1 MPLGLSQGAGLPPH
15 EVPSPKREEGSRPR
29 SLQRRETRSKSLAKD
44 CTALSAAGRLAARS
58 AESQEVVTARLC
70 AGETS
75 SHPSAQR
82 VEAKRNGV
90 WEVDTVKNGWKPLAP
105 ALQSALDTAMAMSV
119 DRVEVLID
127 PVSRTWYMD
136 VASADDEVRQRCTWY
151 VVFPR
156 RQEMGKIDG
165 APPRSVRWAPEE
177 RSPVTLAPSE
187 RRMPNSHE
195 ETRVRSGLAFVVRKD
210 CVSHPQKCVSERRG
224 KMVRIVRMCRRIC
237 RVTQRETR
245 SCSPRSVGSSLTV
258 RCLSGCSRMYRRG
271 TPRTGTLAWC

>member
-1 MPLGLSQGAGLPPH
+1 M
-15 EVPSPKREEGSRPR
+15 
-29 SLQRRETRSKSLAKD
+29 
-44 CTALSAAGRLAARS
+44 
-58 AESQEVVTARLC
+58 
-70 AGETS
+70 
-75 SHPSAQR
+75 
-82 VEAKRNGV
+82 
-90 WEVDTVKNGWKPLAP
+90 KNGWKPLAP

-195 ETRVRSGLAFVVRKD
+195 EREDGADRSDVQED
-210 CVSHPQKCVSERRG
+210 
-224 KMVRIVRMCRRIC
+224 
-237 RVTQRETR
+237 
-245 SCSPRSVGSSLTV
+245 
-258 RCLSGCSRMYRRG
+258 LSGDTEGDPLMFTAICGFIIDSAMFERLQQNVQARHAAHRYASVLLEMHEIEACHAGEIHADRKSVV
-271 TPRTGTLAWC
+271 